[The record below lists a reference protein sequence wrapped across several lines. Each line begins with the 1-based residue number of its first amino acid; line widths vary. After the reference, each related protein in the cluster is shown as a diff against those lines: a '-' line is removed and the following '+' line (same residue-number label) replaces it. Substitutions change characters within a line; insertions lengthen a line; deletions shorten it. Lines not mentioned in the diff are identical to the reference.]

1 MNLKYNI
8 TLMLFI
14 FLFSFGTKTIA
25 QTVFVIDYL
34 AVGIHEDESPTSRV
48 IRVVPSGTSLEVL
61 HESANMSQIKT
72 PDGEIGW
79 INKMYLMS
87 SKPVQ
92 QALLE
97 LQTTHLETVRQLATT
112 QEKVNVLTA
121 QIEVAAATADD
132 NITSHDNA
140 ELIREIQGSNSEVAT
155 AVSQS
160 HTSSENVTSRSLHGE
175 PLILQSWH
183 FVLLFILLIG
193 LSFGA
198 GAYFVDWLGRRRHGG
213 FRL

>member
-1 MNLKYNI
+1 MNLKYRI

-25 QTVFVIDYL
+25 QTIFVIDYL

-48 IRVVPSGTSLEVL
+48 IRVVPSGTSLELL

-79 INKMYLMS
+79 IKKMYLMS

-112 QEKVNVLTA
+112 QEKVNVLTT
-121 QIEVAAATADD
+121 QIELATATDD
-132 NITSHDNA
+132 HNIASHDNA
-140 ELIREIQGSNSEVAT
+140 ELIREIQGSNSEVTT
-155 AVSQS
+155 AANQS
-160 HTSSENVTSRSLHGE
+160 HTSSENVTSRSLHSE
-175 PLILQSWH
+175 LLIFQAWH
-183 FVLLFILLIG
+183 FLLFILLIG

>member
-1 MNLKYNI
+1 
-8 TLMLFI
+8 MLFI

-25 QTVFVIDYL
+25 QAVFVIDYL
-34 AVGIHEDESPTSRV
+34 AAGIHEDESPTSRV
-48 IRVVPSGTSLEVL
+48 IRVVPSGTSMELL
-61 HESANMSQIKT
+61 HESADMSQIKT

-121 QIEVAAATADD
+121 QIEVTAAVT
-132 NITSHDNA
+132 
-140 ELIREIQGSNSEVAT
+140 QP
-155 AVSQS
+155 
-160 HTSSENVTSRSLHGE
+160 HTSPENVTSRSLHGKL
-175 PLILQSWH
+175 LILQAWH
-183 FVLLFILLIG
+183 FVLFILLIG
-193 LSFGA
+193 LSFVA